1 VADRPVVLVTGGG
14 TGIGAAV
21 AQRLAA
27 AGYAVAVTGR
37 RREPLE
43 AVADEV
49 GGLAIVADTTFDA
62 DAARAVAETVEAF
75 GRLDA
80 LVLNA
85 GRGGVGSLLD
95 AEPGTFEDV
104 LRVNLTGAF
113 LTARAAIPHLLE
125 RRGAVV
131 SVASVAGL
139 RAAPSSLAYCSSK
152 AALVMLTCC
161 IALDHGPAGV
171 RANCVCPGWTRT
183 PMADGEMD
191 ELAAELGLGR
201 EDAYE
206 LATEQVPLR
215 RPCSANEVAG
225 AVAWLLSSEA
235 SYVNGAVLTVDGGST
250 VVDVATTA
258 FAQVEA

>member
-1 VADRPVVLVTGGG
+1 VADRPAALVTGGA

-21 AQRLAA
+21 ARRLAV
-27 AGYAVAVTGR
+27 AGYTVAVSGR
-37 RREPLE
+37 RRELLE

-49 GGLAIVADTTFDA
+49 GGLAVVADATLEA
-62 DAARAVAETVEAF
+62 DAARSVSETVDAF
-75 GRLDA
+75 GGLDA

-95 AEPGTFEDV
+95 ADAATFEDV

-113 LTARAAIPHLLE
+113 LTARAAIPYLLD

-152 AALVMLTCC
+152 AALVMLTQC

-191 ELAAELGLGR
+191 ELAAELGVGR
-201 EDAYE
+201 ENAYE

-215 RPCSANEVAG
+215 RPCSAGEVA
-225 AVAWLLSSEA
+225 AAIAWLLSAEA

>member
-1 VADRPVVLVTGGG
+1 MANRPAALVTGGG

-21 AQRLAA
+21 ARRLDV

-37 RREPLE
+37 RREQLDAIAE
-43 AVADEV
+43 EV
-49 GGLAIVADTTFDA
+49 GGLAIVADTTLEA
-62 DAARAVAETVEAF
+62 DAARAVGKTVDAF
-75 GRLDA
+75 GGLDA

-85 GRGGVGSLLD
+85 GRGGAGSLLD
-95 AEPGTFEDV
+95 ADPAVFEDV
-104 LRVNLTGAF
+104 FRVNLTGAF
-113 LTARAAIPHLLE
+113 LTAKAAIPYLIE

-152 AALVMLTCC
+152 AALVMLTQC
-161 IALDHGPAGV
+161 IALDHGPVGV

-191 ELAAELGLGR
+191 ELAGELGIGR

-206 LATEQVPLR
+206 LATGQVPLR
-215 RPCSANEVAG
+215 RPCTPDEVAG
-225 AVAWLLSSEA
+225 AVAWLLSPDA
-235 SYVNGAVLTVDGGST
+235 SYVNGAVLTVDGGSV
-250 VVDVATTA
+250 VVDVASTA
-258 FAQVEA
+258 FSQVGA